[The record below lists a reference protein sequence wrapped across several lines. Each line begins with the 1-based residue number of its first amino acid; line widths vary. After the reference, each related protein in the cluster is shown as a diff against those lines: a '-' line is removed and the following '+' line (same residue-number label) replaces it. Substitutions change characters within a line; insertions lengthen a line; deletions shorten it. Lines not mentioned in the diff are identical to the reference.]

1 MVKMLRTSVIVHN
14 FVTNEAASKVINLL
28 KKEIPLMFG
37 KRQLSMNNLCN
48 LVNRDRQMPVF
59 FV

>member
-1 MVKMLRTSVIVHN
+1 MLRKSVIVQN
-14 FVTNEAASKVINLL
+14 FVTNKATSKVINSL
-28 KKEIPLMFG
+28 KEEIPLMSG

-48 LVNRDRQMPVF
+48 LVDRDRQKLVF

>member
-1 MVKMLRTSVIVHN
+1 MLRKSVIVQN
-14 FVTNEAASKVINLL
+14 FVTNKATSKVINSL
-28 KKEIPLMFG
+28 KEEIPLMFG

>member
-1 MVKMLRTSVIVHN
+1 MLRTSVIVHN

-28 KKEIPLMFG
+28 KEEIPLMLG

>member
-1 MVKMLRTSVIVHN
+1 MLRISVIVQN
-14 FVTNEAASKVINLL
+14 FVTNKATSKVINSL
-28 KKEIPLMFG
+28 KEEIPLMFG

-48 LVNRDRQMPVF
+48 LVNRDRQKLVF

>member
-1 MVKMLRTSVIVHN
+1 MLRTSVIVHN
-14 FVTNEAASKVINLL
+14 FVTNEVASKVINLL
-28 KKEIPLMFG
+28 KEEIPLMFG

>member
-1 MVKMLRTSVIVHN
+1 MLRTSVIVHN
-14 FVTNEAASKVINLL
+14 VVTNEAASKVINLL
-28 KKEIPLMFG
+28 KEEIPLMFG

>member
-1 MVKMLRTSVIVHN
+1 MIRKSVIVQN
-14 FVTNEAASKVINLL
+14 FVTNKATSKVINSL
-28 KKEIPLMFG
+28 KEEIPLMFG

-48 LVNRDRQMPVF
+48 LVNRDRQKLVF

>member
-1 MVKMLRTSVIVHN
+1 MLRTSVIVHN

-28 KKEIPLMFG
+28 KEEIPLMFG

-48 LVNRDRQMPVF
+48 LVSKLLVLLE
-59 FV
+59 

>member
-48 LVNRDRQMPVF
+48 LVDRDRQKPVF

>member
-1 MVKMLRTSVIVHN
+1 MHRESVIVQN
-14 FVTNEAASKVINLL
+14 FVTSGATSKVINSL
-28 KKEIPLMFG
+28 KEEIPLMFG

-48 LVNRDRQMPVF
+48 LVNRDRQKLVF

>member
-1 MVKMLRTSVIVHN
+1 MLRTSVIVQN
-14 FVTNEAASKVINLL
+14 FVTNKATSKVINSL
-28 KKEIPLMFG
+28 KEEIPLMFS

-48 LVNRDRQMPVF
+48 LVDRDRQKPVF

>member
-1 MVKMLRTSVIVHN
+1 MIRKSVIVQN
-14 FVTNEAASKVINLL
+14 FVTNKATSKVINSL
-28 KKEIPLMFG
+28 KEEIPLMFG

-48 LVNRDRQMPVF
+48 LVDRDRQKPVF

>member
-1 MVKMLRTSVIVHN
+1 MHRESVIVQN

-28 KKEIPLMFG
+28 KEEIPLMFG

-48 LVNRDRQMPVF
+48 LVNRDRQKLVF

>member
-1 MVKMLRTSVIVHN
+1 MLRTSVIVHN
-14 FVTNEAASKVINLL
+14 FVTNEATSKVINSL
-28 KKEIPLMFG
+28 KEEILLMFG

-48 LVNRDRQMPVF
+48 LVDRDRQKPVF

>member
-1 MVKMLRTSVIVHN
+1 MLRTSVIVQN
-14 FVTNEAASKVINLL
+14 FVTNEATSKVINSL
-28 KKEIPLMFG
+28 KEGIPMMLG

-48 LVNRDRQMPVF
+48 LVDRDRQKPVF

>member
-1 MVKMLRTSVIVHN
+1 MHSESVIAQN
-14 FVTNEAASKVINLL
+14 FVTNGATSKVINSL
-28 KKEIPLMFG
+28 KEEIPLMFG

-48 LVNRDRQMPVF
+48 LVNRDRQKLVF

>member
-28 KKEIPLMFG
+28 KEEIPLMFG

>member
-1 MVKMLRTSVIVHN
+1 MLRKSVIVQN
-14 FVTNEAASKVINLL
+14 FVTNGATSKVINSL
-28 KKEIPLMFG
+28 KEEIPLMFG

-48 LVNRDRQMPVF
+48 LVNRDRQKLVF

>member
-1 MVKMLRTSVIVHN
+1 MHRESVIVQN
-14 FVTNEAASKVINLL
+14 FVTNGATSKVINSL
-28 KKEIPLMFG
+28 KEEIPLMFG

-48 LVNRDRQMPVF
+48 LVNRYRQKPVF

>member
-1 MVKMLRTSVIVHN
+1 MLRTSVIVHN

-28 KKEIPLMFG
+28 KEEIPLMFG

-48 LVNRDRQMPVF
+48 LVNRDRQKLVF

>member
-1 MVKMLRTSVIVHN
+1 MHRESVIVQN
-14 FVTNEAASKVINLL
+14 FVTNGATSKVINSF
-28 KKEIPLMFG
+28 KEEIPLMFG

-48 LVNRDRQMPVF
+48 LVNRDRQKLVF

>member
-1 MVKMLRTSVIVHN
+1 MLRTSVIVHN

-28 KKEIPLMFG
+28 KEEIPLMFG

-48 LVNRDRQMPVF
+48 LVNRDRQMLVF

>member
-1 MVKMLRTSVIVHN
+1 MLRTSVIVHN
-14 FVTNEAASKVINLL
+14 FVTNEATSKVINLL
-28 KKEIPLMFG
+28 KEEIPLMFG

>member
-1 MVKMLRTSVIVHN
+1 MLRTSVIVHN

-28 KKEIPLMFG
+28 KEEIPSMFG

>member
-1 MVKMLRTSVIVHN
+1 MLRKSVIVQN
-14 FVTNEAASKVINLL
+14 FVTNKATSKVINSL
-28 KKEIPLMFG
+28 KEEISLMFG

-48 LVNRDRQMPVF
+48 LVDRDRQKPVF

>member
-1 MVKMLRTSVIVHN
+1 MLGKSVIVQN
-14 FVTNEAASKVINLL
+14 FVTNKATSKVINSL
-28 KKEIPLMFG
+28 KEEIPLMFG

-48 LVNRDRQMPVF
+48 LVDRDRQKLVF

>member
-1 MVKMLRTSVIVHN
+1 MLRKSVIVQN
-14 FVTNEAASKVINLL
+14 FVTNKATSKVINSL
-28 KKEIPLMFG
+28 KEEIPLMFG

-48 LVNRDRQMPVF
+48 LVDRDRQKLVF

>member
-1 MVKMLRTSVIVHN
+1 MLRKSVIVHN

-28 KKEIPLMFG
+28 KEEIPLMFG